1 MSHSTRNISFQI
13 VDAFS
18 GANLYTI
25 RNALTLE
32 LAPICNT
39 MLIKEV
45 YLRSLHSNVPTPPRS
60 SLHNS
65 LSSGLPPSHLSQRTP
80 TNLHTPKFSSRQS
93 SRLRDRISIS
103 STHRNGGVS
112 FFGPITALH
121 ARHKRTLLC
130 RELSLITP
138 VAANSCQ
145 SPPAVPRNVA
155 LATAPITYDPTTG
168 AGPLKRSIITR
179 RGLCSGDYRFS
190 HLRAVFHHGPGPVY
204 QDGNGLA
211 RHRLLPETLLSL
223 TTATIQ
229 LQQLHRSLHSNVPT
243 PPRSSLHTT
252 LSSGLPPSHLS
263 QRTPTNLHTPK
274 FSSRQSSRLRD
285 RISIS
290 STHRNGGV
298 SFFGPI
304 TALHARHK
312 RTLLCRELRYLQT
325 LTVDSWSHQYNIR
338 TSLPTLS
345 LHRRPFP
352 MYIIIFHSNVSFLK
366 RLY

>member
-1 MSHSTRNISFQI
+1 MFQHRL
-13 VDAFS
+13 VVR
-18 GANLYTI
+18 YTQ
-25 RNALTLE
+25 
-32 LAPICNT
+32 
-39 MLIKEV
+39 
-45 YLRSLHSNVPTPPRS
+45 
-60 SLHNS
+60 

-80 TNLHTPKFSSRQS
+80 TNLHTPKFSSHQS
-93 SRLRDRISIS
+93 SRLRDRVSIS
-103 STHRNGGVS
+103 PTHRNGGVS

-155 LATAPITYDPTTG
+155 LATAPITYNPTTG
-168 AGPLKRSIITR
+168 AGPLIRSIITR

-190 HLRAVFHHGPGPVY
+190 HLRA
-204 QDGNGLA
+204 DG
-211 RHRLLPETLLSL
+211 HRRLPETLLSL

-285 RISIS
+285 RVSIS
-290 STHRNGGV
+290 PTHRNGGV

-312 RTLLCRELRYLQT
+312 RTLLCRELRRW
-325 LTVDSWSHQYNIR
+325 DAFAFI
-338 TSLPTLS
+338 
-345 LHRRPFP
+345 
-352 MYIIIFHSNVSFLK
+352 SFSEK
-366 RLY
+366 IKCNKFD

>member
-1 MSHSTRNISFQI
+1 MFQHRL
-13 VDAFS
+13 V
-18 GANLYTI
+18 
-25 RNALTLE
+25 
-32 LAPICNT
+32 
-39 MLIKEV
+39 
-45 YLRSLHSNVPTPPRS
+45 
-60 SLHNS
+60 
-65 LSSGLPPSHLSQRTP
+65 RTP

-93 SRLRDRISIS
+93 SRLRDRVSIS
-103 STHRNGGVS
+103 PTHRNGGVS

-130 RELSLITP
+130 RELSPVSRTIPDQMSSLITP

-155 LATAPITYDPTTG
+155 LATAPITYDPTMG
-168 AGPLKRSIITR
+168 AGSLKRSIITR

-190 HLRAVFHHGPGPVY
+190 HLRA
-204 QDGNGLA
+204 DGNGLA

-285 RISIS
+285 RVSIS
-290 STHRNGGV
+290 PTHRNGGV

-312 RTLLCRELRYLQT
+312 RTLLCRELSFFLFT
-325 LTVDSWSHQYNIR
+325 FF
-338 TSLPTLS
+338 LS
-345 LHRRPFP
+345 FL
-352 MYIIIFHSNVSFLK
+352 VSFFLFTFF
-366 RLY
+366 LSFFLVSFFLSF